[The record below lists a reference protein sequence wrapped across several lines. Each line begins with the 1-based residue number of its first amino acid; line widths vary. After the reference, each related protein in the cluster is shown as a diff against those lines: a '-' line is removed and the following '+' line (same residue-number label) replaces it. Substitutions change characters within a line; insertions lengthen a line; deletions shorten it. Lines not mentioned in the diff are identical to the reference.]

1 MSEITMNESHEDA
14 PEDAGR
20 KLTGWHV
27 LMIMLGFF
35 GVIFAVNGVFLYNAI
50 NSFPGEDTK
59 KSYLQGLNYNQTLA
73 ERTAQ
78 AELGWTAAA
87 GVAGSELIFA
97 LNDAEG
103 AALSSRRV
111 VAQIRRAASK
121 SGDVEL
127 ILTYQGEGE
136 YAGDISGLE
145 AGRWDVRI
153 SVLDMTSEDVVFR
166 ADKTVTVK

>member
-14 PEDAGR
+14 LADAGR

-73 ERTAQ
+73 ARAAQ

-87 GVAGSELIFA
+87 GVEGRELIFS

-103 AALSSRRV
+103 EAMSGRRV
-111 VAQIRRAASK
+111 LAQMRRAASK
-121 SGDVEL
+121 SGDAEL
-127 ILTYQGEGE
+127 VLTYQGGGK
-136 YAGDISGLE
+136 YTGDLSGFE
-145 AGRWDVRI
+145 RGRWDVRI